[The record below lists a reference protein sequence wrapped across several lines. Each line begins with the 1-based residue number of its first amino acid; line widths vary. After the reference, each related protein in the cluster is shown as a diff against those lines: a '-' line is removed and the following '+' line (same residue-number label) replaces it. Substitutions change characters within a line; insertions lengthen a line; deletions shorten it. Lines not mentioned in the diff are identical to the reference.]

1 MPLFGPP
8 DISALVDKLNVNG
21 LIKALRYKN
30 DPQIRATAALVL
42 GSIGDDQTVPPL
54 IDALK
59 DQEWSVRRAAALA
72 LGQICGVEPDGLDAS
87 TRDELL
93 RLGVRMDAVW
103 RRAAQTGH
111 KSPPSTDFGPIS
123 RAAQGGFGQLGRF
136 ENTDVETLMTKAAA
150 REGDVES
157 VVALLAVRNF
167 NHIIAALI
175 AAITDR
181 QEEVRGAVARVL
193 GEIGD
198 ARAVE
203 PLKAARDD
211 SSQWVRDNA
220 DYALKIIEI
229 DQRNIEQRRTRSR
242 PREAWGFLRD
252 LEGPPDEDLI

>member
-1 MPLFGPP
+1 MSLFGPP

-30 DPQIRATAALVL
+30 DPQIRATAALAL

-93 RLGVRMDAVW
+93 CLGVRMDAAW
-103 RRAAQTGH
+103 RRTAQTGH

-123 RAAQGGFGQLGRF
+123 RAAQGGFGQLGRL
-136 ENTDVETLMTKAAA
+136 ENTDVEILMTEAV

-157 VVALLAVRNF
+157 LVALVAVRAF

-175 AAITDR
+175 AALADR
-181 QEEVRGAVARVL
+181 QEVVRGAVARVL

-211 SSQWVRDNA
+211 SSQRVRDNA
-220 DYALKIIEI
+220 DYALKIIEMS
-229 DQRNIEQRRTRSR
+229 QRNIEERRTRSR
-242 PREAWGFLRD
+242 PREPRGFAGD
-252 LEGPPDEDLI
+252 LEGPSDQDLI

>member
-1 MPLFGPP
+1 MSLFGPP

-30 DPQIRATAALVL
+30 DRVIRETAAHVL

-72 LGQICGVEPDGLDAS
+72 LGQICGIDPDGLDAS

-93 RLGVRMDAVW
+93 CLGVRMDAAW
-103 RRAAQTGH
+103 RRTAQTGH

-123 RAAQGGFGQLGRF
+123 RAAQGGFGQLGRL
-136 ENTDVETLMTKAAA
+136 EDTDVEILMTEAAV

-157 VVALLAVRNF
+157 VVALVAVRAF

-175 AAITDR
+175 AALADR
-181 QEEVRGAVARVL
+181 QQVVRGAVARVL

-198 ARAVE
+198 AR
-203 PLKAARDD
+203 
-211 SSQWVRDNA
+211 SSA
-220 DYALKIIEI
+220 
-229 DQRNIEQRRTRSR
+229 
-242 PREAWGFLRD
+242 P
-252 LEGPPDEDLI
+252 